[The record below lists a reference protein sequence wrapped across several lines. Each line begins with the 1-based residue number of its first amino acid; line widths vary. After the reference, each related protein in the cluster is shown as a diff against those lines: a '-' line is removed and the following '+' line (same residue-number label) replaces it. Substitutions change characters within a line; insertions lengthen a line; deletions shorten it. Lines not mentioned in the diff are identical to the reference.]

1 MQHTA
6 TPRIRTSADHARSA
20 NRSPATFTKRFA
32 VGAAVFY
39 TVLFTAAIVALP
51 ELIGSLVAWT
61 LWVIVM
67 LASAATYAAGQ
78 HTENE
83 SKGIGHSASA
93 LQSHRM
99 RHWLKSR

>member
-1 MQHTA
+1 MQNTA
-6 TPRIRTSADHARSA
+6 TPSIHTSTDYARSA
-20 NRSPATFTKRFA
+20 NRSTATFTKRFA
-32 VGAAVFY
+32 IGAAIFY
-39 TVLFTAAIVALP
+39 TLLFAAAVVALP

-67 LASAATYAAGQ
+67 VASAVSYAAGQ
-78 HTENE
+78 YMKNE